1 MRSSKDHIK
10 QIKEKFGKPKELKT
24 SFQMNQ
30 KEFENLLDSMKDG
43 RSSDITLIIF
53 KDRKVVVIAKPWY
66 KKGIYRLPSGGW
78 KPDESFEDC
87 AQREAYEETGLK
99 IELQKYILRIDVTFT
114 YRENKAYW
122 TSHIF
127 TAKYISGELKPIDK
141 QEIKR
146 VKLLTVE
153 KLLSLKDRLLKQNSG
168 GLAYRAFL
176 TEEAIKEIKENL

>member
-1 MRSSKDHIK
+1 MRSLKDQIK
-10 QIKEKFGKPKELKT
+10 QIEKKFGKPKELKT

-30 KEFENLLDSMKDG
+30 KECENLLNSMKDG

-66 KKGIYRLPSGGW
+66 KKGLYRLPSGGW

-87 AQREAYEETGLK
+87 AKREAYEETGLK
-99 IELQKYILRIDVTFT
+99 IELLKYILRIVVTFT
-114 YRENKAYW
+114 YKDKKTSW

-127 TAKYISGELKPIDK
+127 TAKYISGELRPIDK
-141 QEIKR
+141 NEIKEVR
-146 VKLLTVE
+146 LLTIE
-153 KLLSLKDRLLKQNSG
+153 KLLSLKEKLLKQNSG

-176 TEEAIKEIKENL
+176 TEEAIKQIKM

>member
-1 MRSSKDHIK
+1 MPSSKN
-10 QIKEKFGKPKELKT
+10 QISQIEKKFGKPKELKT

-87 AQREAYEETGLK
+87 AKREAYEETGLK
-99 IELQKYILRIDVTFT
+99 IKLQKYILRIDVTFI
-114 YRENKAYW
+114 YKESKAYW

-141 QEIKR
+141 REIKK
-146 VKLLTVE
+146 VALLTIE
-153 KLLSLKDRLLKQNSG
+153 KLLSLKERLLKQNSG